1 MRILLLLFLTA
12 PAVSAQSYDVIISG
26 GRIID
31 GAGNPWFSGD
41 IGIRG
46 DSIAAMGSL
55 GNASASLRIDAK
67 GFVVSP
73 GFIDIHS
80 HARRGILV
88 VPSAE
93 NYIRQGVTTAIE
105 GPDGSS
111 PLPIAPFL
119 DRIAAADITPN
130 FGTFVGQGSVREA
143 VIGSIDRKATPAE
156 IERMQAMVRQGMTDG
171 AFGLSSG
178 LFY

>member
-1 MRILLLLFLTA
+1 MTSSF
-12 PAVSAQSYDVIISG
+12 PEAVSSTA
-26 GRIID
+26 
-31 GAGNPWFSGD
+31 AGNPWFSGD

-119 DRIAAADITPN
+119 DRIAQTKPVSIS
-130 FGTFVGQGSVREA
+130 GSA
-143 VIGSIDRKATPAE
+143 WAMAHYAT
-156 IERMQAMVRQGMTDG
+156 R
-171 AFGLSSG
+171 
-178 LFY
+178 